1 MPRTSYQ
8 YETSPRKY
16 EPEYTR
22 ISSTKEKKVQKK
34 KVAKKN
40 TAKVLAERQKAKKAQ
55 EKKNKFIQVV
65 LVIAVFGM
73 LLAISYREISI
84 MEMFNQKKDMESQLA
99 VIEKEN
105 GQVQK
110 NIKEEESKLDWN
122 EIKKRETED
131 QEKEIAIQVNGKV
144 RATITVDT
152 NDTEDDIKKKATEEL
167 GMQTKIGTPVN
178 LEKTDNVETK
188 TKLIK
193 EEKTSI
199 LEKIVEYFVIK

>member
-22 ISSTKEKKVQKK
+22 ISSTKEKQVQKK

-65 LVIAVFGM
+65 FVIAVFGM

-122 EIKKRETED
+122 EIKKR
-131 QEKEIAIQVNGKV
+131 
-144 RATITVDT
+144 
-152 NDTEDDIKKKATEEL
+152 ATEEL

>member
-1 MPRTSYQ
+1 
-8 YETSPRKY
+8 
-16 EPEYTR
+16 
-22 ISSTKEKKVQKK
+22 
-34 KVAKKN
+34 
-40 TAKVLAERQKAKKAQ
+40 
-55 EKKNKFIQVV
+55 
-65 LVIAVFGM
+65 
-73 LLAISYREISI
+73 
-84 MEMFNQKKDMESQLA
+84 MESQLA

-122 EIKKRETED
+122 EIKKR
-131 QEKEIAIQVNGKV
+131 
-144 RATITVDT
+144 
-152 NDTEDDIKKKATEEL
+152 ATEEL

>member
-65 LVIAVFGM
+65 FVIAVFGM

-122 EIKKRETED
+122 EIKKR
-131 QEKEIAIQVNGKV
+131 
-144 RATITVDT
+144 
-152 NDTEDDIKKKATEEL
+152 ATEEL

-199 LEKIVEYFVIK
+199 LEKIVKYFVIK

>member
-1 MPRTSYQ
+1 MSNMPRTSYQ

-65 LVIAVFGM
+65 FVIAVFGM

-122 EIKKRETED
+122 EIKKR
-131 QEKEIAIQVNGKV
+131 
-144 RATITVDT
+144 
-152 NDTEDDIKKKATEEL
+152 ATEEL